1 MVVAVLDNQACQV
14 VVGHQLGQ
22 FSGEVQAAVLGI
34 LRYPSP
40 SSMAYVK
47 RLTVVVEAM
56 VNAVQGFL
64 TAVMVS

>member
-1 MVVAVLDNQACQV
+1 MIQAKDALGAMVVAVLDN
-14 VVGHQLGQ
+14 
-22 FSGEVQAAVLGI
+22 QAAVLGI

-47 RLTVVVEAM
+47 RLTVVVEVVEAM

-64 TAVMVS
+64 AAVMES

>member
-1 MVVAVLDNQACQV
+1 MVMAVLDN
-14 VVGHQLGQ
+14 
-22 FSGEVQAAVLGI
+22 QAAVLGI

>member
-1 MVVAVLDNQACQV
+1 MIQATDALGAMVVAVLDN
-14 VVGHQLGQ
+14 
-22 FSGEVQAAVLGI
+22 QAAVLGI

-47 RLTVVVEAM
+47 RLTVVVEVVEAM

-64 TAVMVS
+64 AAVMES

>member
-1 MVVAVLDNQACQV
+1 MVVAVLDN
-14 VVGHQLGQ
+14 
-22 FSGEVQAAVLGI
+22 QAAVLGI

>member
-1 MVVAVLDNQACQV
+1 MMQATDALGAMVVAVLDN
-14 VVGHQLGQ
+14 
-22 FSGEVQAAVLGI
+22 QAAVLGI

-56 VNAVQGFL
+56 VKAVQGFL
-64 TAVMVS
+64 AAVMDMES